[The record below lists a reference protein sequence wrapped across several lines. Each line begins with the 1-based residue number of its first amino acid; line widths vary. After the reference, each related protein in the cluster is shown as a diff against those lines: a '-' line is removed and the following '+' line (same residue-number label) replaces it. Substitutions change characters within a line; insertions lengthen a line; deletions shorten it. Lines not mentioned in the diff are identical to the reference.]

1 MRPVLALL
9 LLAILSPPAGVR
21 AQTPGPSIAPD
32 PSPATEPSPLT
43 SAEGTWFASPVWSRL
58 PVEHGPAA
66 REDATWTVDAD
77 GASAY
82 LFGGRDG
89 KTTFDDLWRFDLA
102 TDTWTRLRPDSGP
115 SARFGH
121 SAAWA
126 EGTGLVVFGGQRET
140 AFFDD
145 LWAYDPSADRWRKLP
160 RRGQAP
166 AARYGTCA
174 TIDRDG
180 RFVISHG
187 FTSNGR
193 FDDTRAYDLDRERWV
208 AISPDGRRPGE
219 RCLHDCFV
227 DASTAGWSSTAGRT
241 TAHARSAI
249 SGDSATGAGLAWTI
263 RLRLRV
269 ASMPPRRLDRTS
281 GSSAAPAGTIASST
295 TSGGSTVRRSRSPV
309 SDPTAR
315 CRPAA
320 PGRSWSPIPSGGAS
334 CSSEGPTGGRSTT
347 SGSWT
352 TGLRAHPTRRPWRPY
367 PAPDGAD
374 ADERLRSWALT
385 PRGQRRHP
393 S

>member
-21 AQTPGPSIAPD
+21 AQTPCPSSAPD

-43 SAEGTWFASPVWSRL
+43 SAEGTWFTSPVWSRL

-89 KTTFDDLWRFDLA
+89 NATFDDLWRFDLA

-208 AISPDGRRPGE
+208 VIGPDGRRPGE

-227 DASTAGWSSTAGRT
+227 DADGRLVLYGGQDNGSRALGDLWRLGDGRWTRLDDPPPAARRLYAAAQAGPDVWIFGGAGRDDRVLDDLWRVDR
-241 TAHARSAI
+241 ASLSFARVRPDGPAP
-249 SGDSATGAGLAWTI
+249 SGRSGAVLVADPSRRRI
-263 RLRLRV
+263 AALRG
-269 ASMPPRRLDRTS
+269 DR
-281 GSSAAPAGTIASST
+281 PAG
-295 TSGGSTVRRSRSPV
+295 VRRPLAAGRPGFEPTRPDAAG
-309 SDPTAR
+309 DPYPPLTAR
-315 CRPAA
+315 TPMNGYDR
-320 PGRSWSPIPSGGAS
+320 
-334 CSSEGPTGGRSTT
+334 GP
-347 SGSWT
+347 
-352 TGLRAHPTRRPWRPY
+352 
-367 PAPDGAD
+367 
-374 ADERLRSWALT
+374 
-385 PRGQRRHP
+385 
-393 S
+393 